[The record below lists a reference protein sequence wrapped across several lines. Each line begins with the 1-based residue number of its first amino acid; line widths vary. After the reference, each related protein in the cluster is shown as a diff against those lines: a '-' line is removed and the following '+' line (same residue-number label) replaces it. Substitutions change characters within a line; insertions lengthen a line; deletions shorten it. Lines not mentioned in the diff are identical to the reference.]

1 MWGLTL
7 KTLSATHVFLCL
19 EHGSE
24 RVHFLSTSSGTGT
37 HTWNRQ
43 FFLPFT
49 VQSQVLQTPH
59 ILLCCLFLTSHSLLN
74 QETHLTACFK
84 CKFLI
89 PNLKE
94 KTSIWCIIM
103 EDLGIVVASYISVMG
118 CRAELPTS
126 AAGSL
131 KDWQTLRPLVI
142 SQTSYYAGMGAW
154 EALFNNLS
162 IPLAKIHR
170 HSARI
175 EGER

>member
-43 FFLPFT
+43 YFPPFT

-59 ILLCCLFLTSHSLLN
+59 ILLCCLFLTSHSLLS

-131 KDWQTLRPLVI
+131 KDWQTPRPLVS